1 MGDQY
6 GTDTNGTGT
15 YLYLATDQ
23 VYFCRLDDAQLTA
36 HADGGGYGAGWQQ
49 PIVAEPVP
57 LAEIPPLFFSEI
69 MRDVDLFV
77 GVASVGNDP
86 AWADGGRQENERNAW
101 NLHAFGD
108 LSATAQTRRE
118 LLQRLVPKLKIAD
131 RCSFAEKFLVVR
143 GDLQFGHDIKAIQKI
158 CQQVI
163 SAHELGCEISI
174 VVGGGNIFRGVSK
187 AAEGMERV
195 TADYMGMLA
204 TCINGLALQ
213 SALEKHN
220 LETRMLS
227 AIPMNNVCEPY
238 LKRRAARHLE
248 KKRIVIFAA
257 GTGNPFFTTDTAA
270 VLRAVEMNCDVILK
284 GTQVDGVYS
293 ADPKLDKNAT
303 RYEKLKYID
312 VIKQDLRVMDQTAI
326 TLAKDN
332 KLPIIVFS
340 IKEQNALQEVILGK
354 GKFTIIN

>member
-1 MGDQY
+1 MNSELKFKRILFKVSGEAMMGDQ
-6 GTDTNGTGT
+6 
-15 YLYLATDQ
+15 
-23 VYFCRLDDAQLTA
+23 
-36 HADGGGYGAGWQQ
+36 
-49 PIVAEPVP
+49 
-57 LAEIPPLFFSEI
+57 
-69 MRDVDLFV
+69 
-77 GVASVGNDP
+77 
-86 AWADGGRQENERNAW
+86 
-101 NLHAFGD
+101 
-108 LSATAQTRRE
+108 
-118 LLQRLVPKLKIAD
+118 
-131 RCSFAEKFLVVR
+131 
-143 GDLQFGHDIKAIQKI
+143 QFGHDIKAIQKV

-163 SAHELGCEISI
+163 SAHKLGCEISI

-238 LKRRAARHLE
+238 IKRRAARHLE
-248 KKRIVIFAA
+248 KKRIVIFSA

>member
-1 MGDQY
+1 MNSELKFKRILFKVSGEAMMGDQ
-6 GTDTNGTGT
+6 
-15 YLYLATDQ
+15 
-23 VYFCRLDDAQLTA
+23 
-36 HADGGGYGAGWQQ
+36 
-49 PIVAEPVP
+49 
-57 LAEIPPLFFSEI
+57 
-69 MRDVDLFV
+69 
-77 GVASVGNDP
+77 
-86 AWADGGRQENERNAW
+86 
-101 NLHAFGD
+101 
-108 LSATAQTRRE
+108 
-118 LLQRLVPKLKIAD
+118 
-131 RCSFAEKFLVVR
+131 
-143 GDLQFGHDIKAIQKI
+143 QFGHDIKAIQKI

-163 SAHELGCEISI
+163 SAHKLGCEISI

-238 LKRRAARHLE
+238 IKRRAARHLE

>member
-1 MGDQY
+1 MNSELKFKRILFKVSGEAMMGDQ
-6 GTDTNGTGT
+6 
-15 YLYLATDQ
+15 
-23 VYFCRLDDAQLTA
+23 
-36 HADGGGYGAGWQQ
+36 
-49 PIVAEPVP
+49 
-57 LAEIPPLFFSEI
+57 
-69 MRDVDLFV
+69 
-77 GVASVGNDP
+77 
-86 AWADGGRQENERNAW
+86 
-101 NLHAFGD
+101 
-108 LSATAQTRRE
+108 
-118 LLQRLVPKLKIAD
+118 
-131 RCSFAEKFLVVR
+131 
-143 GDLQFGHDIKAIQKI
+143 QFGHDVGAIQKI
-158 CQQVI
+158 CQQII
-163 SAHELGCEISI
+163 SAHKLGCEISV

-220 LETRMLS
+220 IETRMLS

-248 KKRIVIFAA
+248 KNRIVIFAA

-312 VIKQDLRVMDQTAI
+312 VIKQDLKVMDQTAI

>member
-1 MGDQY
+1 MNSKLKFKRILFKVSGEAMMGDQ
-6 GTDTNGTGT
+6 
-15 YLYLATDQ
+15 
-23 VYFCRLDDAQLTA
+23 
-36 HADGGGYGAGWQQ
+36 
-49 PIVAEPVP
+49 
-57 LAEIPPLFFSEI
+57 
-69 MRDVDLFV
+69 
-77 GVASVGNDP
+77 
-86 AWADGGRQENERNAW
+86 
-101 NLHAFGD
+101 
-108 LSATAQTRRE
+108 
-118 LLQRLVPKLKIAD
+118 
-131 RCSFAEKFLVVR
+131 
-143 GDLQFGHDIKAIQKI
+143 QFGHDVKAIQKI
-158 CQQVI
+158 CQQII
-163 SAHELGCEISI
+163 SAHKLGCEISV

-220 LETRMLS
+220 IPTRMLS

-303 RYEKLKYID
+303 RYDKLKYID
-312 VIKQDLRVMDQTAI
+312 VIKQDLKVMDQTAI

-340 IKEQNALQEVILGK
+340 IKEQNALEEVILGK

>member
-1 MGDQY
+1 MNSELKFKRILFKVSGEAMMGDQ
-6 GTDTNGTGT
+6 
-15 YLYLATDQ
+15 
-23 VYFCRLDDAQLTA
+23 
-36 HADGGGYGAGWQQ
+36 
-49 PIVAEPVP
+49 
-57 LAEIPPLFFSEI
+57 
-69 MRDVDLFV
+69 
-77 GVASVGNDP
+77 
-86 AWADGGRQENERNAW
+86 
-101 NLHAFGD
+101 
-108 LSATAQTRRE
+108 
-118 LLQRLVPKLKIAD
+118 
-131 RCSFAEKFLVVR
+131 
-143 GDLQFGHDIKAIQKI
+143 QFGHDVKAIQKI
-158 CQQVI
+158 CQQII
-163 SAHELGCEISI
+163 SAHKLGCEISV

-220 LETRMLS
+220 IATRMLS

-248 KKRIVIFAA
+248 KKRIVIFVA

-270 VLRAVEMNCDVILK
+270 VLRAIEMNCDVILK

-303 RYEKLKYID
+303 RYDKLKYID
-312 VIKQDLRVMDQTAI
+312 VIKQDLKVMDQTAI

-340 IKEQNALQEVILGK
+340 IKEQNALHEVILGK